1 MPKAFQAFA
10 IAILL
15 DATAPRTQPSTAPQ
29 DVTWF
34 ATTRRNGTASSLV
47 PRTARTTYGQL
58 RCATRLIGARPGR
71 SPPALPMRTSPT
83 RDLIR
88 AAAVSH
94 SKGSDET

>member
-1 MPKAFQAFA
+1 MPKASQAFV

-58 RCATRLIGARPGR
+58 RCATRLTGARPGR
-71 SPPALPMRTSPT
+71 SPLVLPMRTSPT
-83 RDLIR
+83 RDLTTVG
-88 AAAVSH
+88 AVCRSR
-94 SKGSDET
+94 GSDEI